1 MEIYRSRK
9 HKKNTQKNTYTEEHT
24 YMKKTYTVIVMK
36 KNYAFRKINNNNTK
50 KTKYLHTSI
59 I

>member
-1 MEIYRSRK
+1 MEIYRSRNTT
-9 HKKNTQKNTYTEEHT
+9 KNTKNTYTEEHT
-24 YMKKTYTVIVMK
+24 YIKKTYTVIVMK